1 MSQPPPTGATRAL
14 RPAPAAGSRSAVL
27 TALVA
32 LVLVAT
38 VLAGCSRTPSA
49 SADKGFAV
57 GDGSYTLVPVDQR
70 VKAPVLKGTGLDGK
84 PLTTAGSKGKVVVVN
99 VWGSWCAPCRHEA
112 PALVKAARDTAGVAD
127 FYGIN
132 TRDLDRSQARAFVRT
147 FEVTWPNF
155 YDPDGALLLDF
166 DNLPP
171 QAIPSTLVIDR
182 QGRTAARFLGEV
194 STDSLTAAV
203 RDVAGEHS

>member
-1 MSQPPPTGATRAL
+1 MLA
-14 RPAPAAGSRSAVL
+14 
-27 TALVA
+27 ALVA
-32 LVLVAT
+32 LVLVTTA
-38 VLAGCSRTPSA
+38 LAGCSRTPSA

-84 PLTTAGSKGKVVVVN
+84 PLTTAGSAGKVVVVN

-112 PALVKAARDTAGVAD
+112 PALVKAARDTEGVAD

-132 TRDLDRSQARAFVRT
+132 TRDLDRSQAQAFVRA
-147 FEVTWPNF
+147 FKLTWPNF
-155 YDPDGALLLDF
+155 YDPDGVLLLDF

-203 RDVAGEHS
+203 RDVAGERS